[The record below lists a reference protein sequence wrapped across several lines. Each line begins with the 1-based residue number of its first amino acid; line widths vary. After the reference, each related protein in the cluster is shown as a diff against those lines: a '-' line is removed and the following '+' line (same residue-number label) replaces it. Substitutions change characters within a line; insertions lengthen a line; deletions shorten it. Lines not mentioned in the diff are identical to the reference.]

1 MKSVWEGLLVE
12 VINKLIRRFK
22 GLRCQYHY
30 SDPIFDYVLKSS
42 RI

>member
-1 MKSVWEGLLVE
+1 MKSVWEELLVE

-22 GLRCQYHY
+22 GLRRQNNF